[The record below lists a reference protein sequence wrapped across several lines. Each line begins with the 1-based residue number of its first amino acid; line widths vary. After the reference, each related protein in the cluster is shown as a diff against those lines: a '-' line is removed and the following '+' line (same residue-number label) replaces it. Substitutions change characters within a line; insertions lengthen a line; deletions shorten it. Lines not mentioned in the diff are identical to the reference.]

1 MCGFFLSIDVY
12 IYIYFRIHLFLCLWY
27 FFIFVLVY
35 YSFLLHPT
43 YFFCMTELALNRRQA
58 SLSTA
63 VKPIHKFL
71 DDDAVIEIMLNA
83 DGKVW
88 IEKVGIGLVESDV
101 TMSPSAA
108 GQMIRLVA
116 AAMGSEVNESNP
128 SLSGKLPG
136 WGARVQAT
144 IPPIVEAPTFALRKP
159 PKIIFSLDDYV
170 NSQIISSAEATLLRS
185 AILQGKNVL
194 IGGGTGSGK
203 TTLANAL
210 LQIIAET
217 GERVYIVE
225 DNPELQCA
233 ARNKVQVLVQ
243 PPVYTHQRAIMDA
256 MRYRPDRI
264 CVGEVRDGSALEMLK
279 AWNTGHPGFATV
291 HANSARSML
300 DRISQ
305 LIEEVVPQAPHRLI
319 ADAID
324 LCVHIKRDPSHP
336 AGRCLSGVLEV
347 KGWENEKGWIFSEN
361 IQGDP
366 VLNGS
371 SSLQH

>member
-1 MCGFFLSIDVY
+1 MVEVAA
-12 IYIYFRIHLFLCLWY
+12 H
-27 FFIFVLVY
+27 
-35 YSFLLHPT
+35 
-43 YFFCMTELALNRRQA
+43 RRLA

-88 IEKVGIGLVESDV
+88 IEKVGVGLVESDV
-101 TMSPSAA
+101 TMTPSEA

-116 AAMGSEVNESNP
+116 AAMGTEVNENNP
-128 SLSGKLPG
+128 SLSGKLPR

-144 IPPIVEAPTFALRKP
+144 VPPIVEAPTFALRKP
-159 PKIIFSLDDYV
+159 PRFIFSLDDYV
-170 NSQIISSAEATLLRS
+170 KSEIISSEDAQLLRD

-194 IGGGTGSGK
+194 IGGSTGSGK

-291 HANSARSML
+291 HANSARTML
-300 DRISQ
+300 DRICQ

-324 LCVHIKRDPSHP
+324 LCVHIRRDPSHP
-336 AGRCLSGVLEV
+336 AGRSLSGVLEV
-347 KGWENEKGWIFSEN
+347 RGWEHGRGWIFSDN
-361 IQGDP
+361 KQGDP
-366 VLNGS
+366 AFNGS
-371 SSLQH
+371 SFSQQQ